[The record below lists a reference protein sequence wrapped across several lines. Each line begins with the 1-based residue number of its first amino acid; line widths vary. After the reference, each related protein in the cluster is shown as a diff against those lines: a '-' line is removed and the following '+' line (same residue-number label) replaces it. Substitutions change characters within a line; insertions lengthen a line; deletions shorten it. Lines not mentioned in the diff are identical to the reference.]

1 MVKRIIVGQSGGPTP
16 VIDWEVAGVVDA
28 AQKAG
33 LEVYGMFNG
42 LEGLLNA
49 NIEGNIV
56 DLSMINAMSFTFTGP
71 GAGLRTT
78 RIKPSPEQY
87 RVMARNLDALG
98 IDGMVYIGGNDSAD
112 QLLGLSA
119 ECGVKAIHAIKTVDN
134 DLPVTHHC
142 PGYGSAALYNAVALK
157 NAHSDFSSYQVM
169 GNFRVNDKIVS
180 APSIIPVVIYQ
191 VMGRKAG
198 WLAQGTAF
206 AKVDPRGD
214 LRPDYP
220 PHIILSKE
228 IPFDREKFLTELEG
242 VISRQGEAVIVVQE
256 DLTDRETG
264 KDLAEVYSDKVITDA
279 HGNIQ
284 HGRAESFAPCVFLAR
299 LIRDELKIPG
309 LLGKIKEAVLVPQ
322 HIQRSNLVS
331 RQDACEA
338 YMVGFAAV
346 RAMLDGEDRKSVVL
360 EKIKTRVTTNLT
372 DLANIAARE
381 RKVPLEYIEG
391 LRGPTQEFIDEFI
404 YTIGGAGAIPH
415 YSYRKFINV
424 PVPETIRTAPY
435 IKGEDEYKW
444 PLKKD
449 IIR

>member
-1 MVKRIIVGQSGGPTP
+1 MVKRIIVGESGGPTP

-33 LEVYGMFNG
+33 IEVYGMFNG

-56 DLSMINAMSFTFTGP
+56 DLSRINAMAFTFTGP

-78 RIKPSPEQY
+78 RIKPKPDQY

-98 IDGMVYIGGNDSAD
+98 IDGVVYIGGNDSAD
-112 QLLGLSA
+112 QLLGLTA

-142 PGYGSAALYNAVALK
+142 PGYGSATLYNAIALK
-157 NAHSDFSSYQVM
+157 NVHSDFSSYRVW
-169 GNFRVNDKIVS
+169 GNYKINGEVVS

-206 AKVDPRGD
+206 AKVDPMGD
-214 LRPDYP
+214 IRPDYP

-228 IPFDREKFLTELEG
+228 IPFDREEFLAELEK

-256 DLTDRETG
+256 DLTDKKTG
-264 KDLAEVYSDKVITDA
+264 KSLAEIHSGNLVTDD

-284 HGRAESFAPCVFLAR
+284 HGRAESFAPCIFLAG
-299 LIRDELKIPG
+299 LIKQELKIPG
-309 LLGKIKEAVLVPQ
+309 LLGKIKEAVLAPQ

-346 RAMLDGEDRKSVVL
+346 KAMLDGAHQKSVIL

-381 RKVPLEYIEG
+381 RKVPLEFING
-391 LRGPTQEFIDEFI
+391 LEGPTQEFIDEYI

-415 YSYRKFINV
+415 YSYRKFVNV
-424 PVPETIRTAPY
+424 PIPDSIGNDPY
-435 IKGEDEYKW
+435 LKGEDEYKW

-449 IIR
+449 IIQ

>member
-1 MVKRIIVGQSGGPTP
+1 MVKRIIVGESGGPTP
-16 VIDWEVAGVVDA
+16 VIDWEVSGVVDA

-33 LEVYGMFNG
+33 LEIYGMFNG

-56 DLSMINAMSFTFTGP
+56 DLSMVNAMSFTFTGP

-78 RIKPSPEQY
+78 RIKPTPDQY
-87 RVMARNLDALG
+87 RVMARNLKALG
-98 IDGMVYIGGNDSAD
+98 VDGVVYIGGNDSAA
-112 QLLGLSA
+112 QLLGLTA

-142 PGYGSAALYNAVALK
+142 PGYGSAALFNAIALK
-157 NAHSDFSSYQVM
+157 NVHSDFSSYRVW
-169 GNFRVNDKIVS
+169 GNYRVDGKVIS
-180 APSIIPVVIYQ
+180 APSTIPVVIYQ

-206 AKVDPRGD
+206 AKVDPKGD
-214 LRPDYP
+214 LRPNYP

-228 IPFDREKFLTELEG
+228 IPFDRVVFLDELER
-242 VISRQGEAVIVVQE
+242 VISRQGEAVVVVQE
-256 DLTDRETG
+256 DLTDKKTG
-264 KDLAEVYSDKVITDA
+264 KALAEIHSGNVVTDA

-284 HGRAESFAPCVFLAR
+284 HGRAESFAPCVFLAG
-299 LIRDELKIPG
+299 LIKNELKIPG
-309 LLGKIKEAVLVPQ
+309 LLGRIKEAVLIPQ

-338 YMVGFAAV
+338 YTVGFAAV
-346 RAMLDGEDRKSVVL
+346 RALLDGADRQSVVL
-360 EKIKTRVTTNLT
+360 EKVKTRVTTNLT
-372 DLANIAARE
+372 ALANIAARE
-381 RKVPLEYIEG
+381 KMVPLHYIDG
-391 LRGPTQEFIDEFI
+391 LRGPTQEFIDEYL

-415 YSYRKFINV
+415 YSYRKFVNV
-424 PVPETIRTAPY
+424 AVPAAIKNNPY
-435 IKGEDEYKW
+435 LKGDDEYKW

-449 IIR
+449 NIS

>member
-33 LEVYGMFNG
+33 IEVYGMFNG

-56 DLSMINAMSFTFTGP
+56 DLSRLNAMAFTYTGP

-78 RIKPSPEQY
+78 RIKPTAEQY
-87 RVMARNLDALG
+87 RFMARHLDALG
-98 IDGMVYIGGNDSAD
+98 VDGVVYIGGNDSAA
-112 QLLGLSA
+112 QLLGLTA
-119 ECGVKAIHAIKTVDN
+119 ECGVRAIHAIKTVDN

-142 PGYGSAALYNAVALK
+142 PGYGSAALYNSIALK
-157 NAHSDFSSYQVM
+157 NVHNDFSSYRVW
-169 GNFRVNDKIVS
+169 GNYRVDGKIVS
-180 APSIIPVVIYQ
+180 APSIVPVVIYQ

-214 LRPDYP
+214 LRPSYP
-220 PHIILSKE
+220 PHIILCKE
-228 IPFDREKFLTELEG
+228 IPFDPDEFLAELER
-242 VISRQGEAVIVVQE
+242 VIIKQGEAVIVVQE
-256 DLTDRETG
+256 DLTDRKTG
-264 KDLAEVYSDKVITDA
+264 KALAEVYSERIVTDA

-284 HGRAESFAPCVFLAR
+284 HGRAESFAPCIFLAR
-299 LIRDELKIPG
+299 LIKDQLKSTRI
-309 LLGKIKEAVLVPQ
+309 LGQVKEAVLAPQ

-338 YMVGFAAV
+338 YMVGYAAV
-346 RAMLDGEDRKSVVL
+346 EAMLAGADRKSVVL
-360 EKIKTRVTTNLT
+360 EKVKTRVSTDLT

-381 RKVPLEYIEG
+381 RTVPLEFIDG
-391 LRGPTQEFIDEFI
+391 LRGPTQEFIDEYI
-404 YTIGGAGAIPH
+404 YIIGGAGAIPH
-415 YSYRKFINV
+415 YSYRKFYSV
-424 PVPETIRTAPY
+424 PVPDSIRDNPY
-435 IKGEDEYKW
+435 LKGEDEYKW
-444 PLKKD
+444 PLKQD
-449 IIR
+449 IVN

>member
-33 LEVYGMFNG
+33 IEVYGMFNG

-56 DLSMINAMSFTFTGP
+56 DLSRMNAMAFTYTGP

-78 RIKPSPEQY
+78 RIKPTAEQY
-87 RVMARNLDALG
+87 RFMARNLDALG
-98 IDGMVYIGGNDSAD
+98 VDGVVYIGGNDSAD
-112 QLLGLSA
+112 QLLGLTA
-119 ECGVKAIHAIKTVDN
+119 ECGVRAIHAIKTVDN

-142 PGYGSAALYNAVALK
+142 PGYGSAALYNSIALK
-157 NAHSDFSSYQVM
+157 NVHNDFSSYRVW
-169 GNFRVNDKIVS
+169 GNYEVDGKIVS
-180 APSIIPVVIYQ
+180 CPSIVPVVIYQ

-206 AKVDPRGD
+206 AKVDPKGD

-228 IPFDREKFLTELEG
+228 IPFDRDDFLSELEG
-242 VISRQGEAVIVVQE
+242 VISKQGQAVIVVQE
-256 DLTDRETG
+256 DLTDKKTG
-264 KDLAEVYSDKVITDA
+264 RDLAEIYSEHLVTDA

-284 HGRAESFAPCVFLAR
+284 HGRAGSFAPCIFLAG
-299 LIRDELKIPG
+299 LIKKELKVPG

-338 YMVGFAAV
+338 YMVGYDAV
-346 RAMLDGEDRKSVVL
+346 RNMLDGADRQSVIL
-360 EKIKTRVTTNLT
+360 EKVKTRVSTGLT

-381 RKVPLEYIEG
+381 RTVPLEYIDG
-391 LRGPTQEFIDEFI
+391 LRGPTQEFIDEYI

-415 YSYRKFINV
+415 YSYRKFYSVSV
-424 PVPETIRTAPY
+424 PKSIRENPY
-435 IKGEDEYKW
+435 LKGEENSIT
-444 PLKKD
+444 PG
-449 IIR
+449 